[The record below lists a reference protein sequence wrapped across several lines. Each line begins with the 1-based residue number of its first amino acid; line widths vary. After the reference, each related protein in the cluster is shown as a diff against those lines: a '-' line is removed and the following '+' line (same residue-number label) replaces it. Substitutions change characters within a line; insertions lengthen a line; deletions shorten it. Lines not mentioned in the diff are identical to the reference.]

1 MNTLRIVPLVAVLLA
16 GSFASFSA
24 GCASTPTKESTG
36 QYVDD
41 SAITTK
47 VKAAFV
53 KDEMVKASEIT
64 VETYK
69 GIVQLSGF
77 VNTSE
82 QKTRAA
88 QIASGVPDVKSVKN
102 DIQIK

>member
-1 MNTLRIVPLVAVLLA
+1 LPSFWPVPSLR
-16 GSFASFSA
+16 SA
-24 GCASTPTKESTG
+24 PAAPAPPPRKAPAN
-36 QYVDD
+36 